1 MREIAVREL
10 RNDTNGALRHVEQ
23 GETMRITVS
32 GRPVADLVPLPQ
44 RRRFMNWEE
53 LTSRAH
59 DARAD
64 AGLADDLRE
73 LFPDT
78 TDDEPLA

>member
-10 RNDTNGALRHVEQ
+10 RNDTNAALRRVER

-44 RRRFMNWEE
+44 RRRFMSWNE
-53 LTSRAH
+53 LRNAE
-59 DARAD
+59 AD
-64 AGLADDLRE
+64 AGLATE
-73 LFPDT
+73 LEALLPDT
-78 TDDEPLA
+78 TEDEGPA